1 MTKDTNKLQPGE
13 TDVNFVS
20 DARLISVLGEQLIG
34 SEKVGLLE
42 LVKNAYDAGAST
54 CVVTLEG
61 VPNLEPTSRTK
72 EQYAELPGPIIEI
85 FDDGSGMTEDAI
97 VGGWLRPATS
107 RRAAIKEQLRAGRKA
122 ALERGSLNEY
132 DALVEQLRAAHGGR
146 LPLGEKGIG
155 RLATH
160 RLGRFLWLRTKT
172 VNDSLEWEL
181 KIDWSLFESPDGQPV
196 DLHKVPLKLR
206 HQALTTTYG
215 DDGHGTVICCYGGR
229 EGYEWTRN
237 QIIDVGRAVNALRS
251 PTKGPKGFEP
261 LFTTPHIDSKD
272 LATPLDR
279 IQAPFGLVAVVDERG
294 CAEIEFR
301 YEPPAT
307 LPNAPPARTFSES
320 LDLRKA
326 MAKEWSK
333 AEAGK
338 KVDAAKA
345 GSEKASKDD
354 RLPVCGPFI
363 LDVRAYLRFT
373 DWLGPDFDEVT
384 EYLNQF
390 GGIAIYRDGLATL
403 PAQQSA
409 RADWLGLAL
418 AQIKKAANLSY
429 YQLAGEVELVQERT
443 LDLRDRSSREGL
455 IETRAYRDLALL
467 TRSAIQRL
475 QLHVQGIR
483 DEWSKKPERRRDPKT
498 LRAHTNHMIE
508 LGRAIVDA
516 YDFKK
521 DPFDVVDKLGGKKAQ
536 TNLSAALES
545 FGDLQEQ
552 LKLQEEEREG
562 LIEAAGFG
570 LAVNVAVHE
579 ISKLA
584 GAIVSDAKRL
594 RTKVEKNS
602 EAAGIAEDL
611 RSRADALLGETK
623 RLAPL
628 RLLRGETARKFTMRS
643 AIEAARN
650 AFVHTLQEVGIILHV
665 NREDFSIRTKFG
677 QIAQVFANLID
688 NSIYWIGPRG
698 GAIQIAVSTQ
708 ERTVL
713 VSDNGPGISKH
724 IEPHLFEPFYS
735 EKVPASGLGLYI
747 SRHYL
752 GQSKATIR
760 IAKASER
767 STLTGAQFL
776 LDFSKTP
783 EE

>member
-1 MTKDTNKLQPGE
+1 MTQVEPQEQT
-13 TDVNFVS
+13 VNFVS

-34 SEKVGLLE
+34 SEKVGVLE
-42 LVKNAYDAGAST
+42 LVKNAYDAGASS

-61 VPNLEPTSRTK
+61 VPGLEPSTRTRD
-72 EQYAELPGPIIEI
+72 QYTDLPGPIIEVT
-85 FDDGSGMTEDAI
+85 DDGTGMTKDAI
-97 VGGWLRPATS
+97 VNGWLRPATS
-107 RRAAIKEQLRAGRKA
+107 RRAAIKERLRAERKVA
-122 ALERGSLNEY
+122 QERGSLNEY
-132 DALVEQLRAAHGGR
+132 NALVERLRTAHGGR

-172 VNDSLEWEL
+172 ADDPLEWEL

-206 HQALTTTYG
+206 HQPPTTTFG
-215 DDGHGTVICCYGGR
+215 DKGRGTVICCYGGR
-229 EGYEWTRN
+229 DGYSWTKE
-237 QIIDVGRAVNALRS
+237 QIVDVGRAVNALRS
-251 PTKGPKGFEP
+251 PTKAPKGFQPE
-261 LFTTPHIDSKD
+261 FATPHVEKSE
-272 LATPLDR
+272 LGTPLDR
-279 IQAPFGLVAVVDERG
+279 IEAPFGLVAVVDEHG

-301 YEPPAT
+301 YVPPAI
-307 LPNAPPARTFSES
+307 LPEAPPSRNFSES
-320 LDLRKA
+320 VDLRKA
-326 MAKEWSK
+326 IKDWQKVDPKK
-333 AEAGK
+333 AERTNETP
-338 KVDAAKA
+338 KV
-345 GSEKASKDD
+345 D
-354 RLPVCGPFI
+354 RLPQCGPFI
-363 LDVRAYLRFT
+363 LDVRAYLRFS

-429 YQLAGEVELVQERT
+429 YQLAGEVEISQERT

-455 IETRAYRDLALL
+455 IETAAYRDLSLL
-467 TRSAIQRL
+467 TRAAIQRL
-475 QLHVQGIR
+475 QLHVQAIR
-483 DEWSKKPERRRDPKT
+483 DEWTKKPARRTDPRT
-498 LRAHTNHMIE
+498 LRAHTKHMTE
-508 LGRAIVDA
+508 LGQAVVA
-516 YDFKK
+516 EYDFKK
-521 DPFDVVDKLGGKKAQ
+521 DPLEVTEKLGGKKAEA
-536 TNLSAALES
+536 NLAAAVEV
-545 FGDLQEQ
+545 FKDLHEQ

-594 RTKVEKNS
+594 SPKLEKS
-602 EAAGIAEDL
+602 SDAAKITDDL
-611 RSRADALLGETK
+611 RARADSLLGETK

-628 RLLRGETARKFTMRS
+628 RLLRGELPRKFSVRS

-650 AFVHTLQEVGIILHV
+650 AFVHTLQESQIILHV
-665 NREDFSIRTKFG
+665 NREDFSVRAKFG
-677 QIAQVFANLID
+677 QVAQVFANLID
-688 NSIYWIGPRG
+688 NSIYWIDSGG
-698 GAIQIAVSTQ
+698 GAIQITISPK

-713 VSDNGPGISKH
+713 VSDNGPGISKQ
-724 IEPHLFEPFYS
+724 IEPHLFEPYYS
-735 EKVPASGLGLYI
+735 TKVPASGLGLYI
-747 SRHYL
+747 CRHYL
-752 GQSKATIR
+752 GQCKATIR
-760 IAKASER
+760 TAKAAER
-767 STLTGAQFL
+767 SNLAGAQFL